1 MVAVPVAAMW
11 DGLTLTSMATNT
23 TQIATLEAQPVPADR
38 ECVRLLSEIL
48 RGVQDYVTVNGI
60 ASGNIGAGVTTV
72 TNNVGAQALSI
83 ANEAKALVL
92 ALQGQQKERRA
103 AESRIPLPVG
113 DSVLPISWSPVMP
126 NTLYHVSIAMWG
138 DNTAIAATGQPGW
151 RLVTGSET
159 TGSVLVNWGNIKA
172 GMSYTYVIEQL

>member
-1 MVAVPVAAMW
+1 MAV
-11 DGLTLTSMATNT
+11 NT

-83 ANEAKALVL
+83 ANEAKSLVL
-92 ALQGQQKERRA
+92 ALQGATKQRRA
-103 AESRIPLPVG
+103 ATSRIPLSVG
-113 DSVLPISWSPVMP
+113 DAVIPISWSPVMP
-126 NTLYHVSIAMWG
+126 STLYEVRVTLHG
-138 DNTAIAATGQPGW
+138 DDTAIAATGQPGW
-151 RLVTGSET
+151 RVVAGSET
-159 TGSVLVNWGNIKA
+159 TGSVRLNFGNSKA
-172 GMSYTYVIEQL
+172 GMSFTWVVEEL

>member
-1 MVAVPVAAMW
+1 MAV
-11 DGLTLTSMATNT
+11 NT
-23 TQIATLEAQPVPADR
+23 TQVATLEAQPVPLDR

-92 ALQGQQKERRA
+92 ALQGRIRERRA

-113 DSVLPISWSPVMP
+113 DAVIPISWSPVMP
-126 NTLYHVSIAMWG
+126 NTLYEVRVTLHG
-138 DNTAIAATGQPGW
+138 DSTAIAATGQPGW
-151 RLVTGSET
+151 RVVAGTET
-159 TGSVLVNWGNIKA
+159 TGSVQLNFGNSKA
-172 GMSYTYVIEQL
+172 GMSFTWCVESLN